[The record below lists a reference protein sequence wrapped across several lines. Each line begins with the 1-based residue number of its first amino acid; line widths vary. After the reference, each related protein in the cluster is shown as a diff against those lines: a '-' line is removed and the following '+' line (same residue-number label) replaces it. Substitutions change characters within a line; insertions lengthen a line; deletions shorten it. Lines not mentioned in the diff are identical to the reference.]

1 MTVCGRGLC
10 PVILFKVFLFERRR
24 TVKRTDFYAEL
35 EASRKIASIKDEKF
49 LEKALDADV
58 GAVVLSIGNIGNI
71 TRYVQL
77 YKSHGIFVF
86 VHPERI
92 GGMSQDKEG
101 IAFLARCVKP
111 DGIVTTR
118 NSLIKQAKK
127 HGLLTI
133 QRFFLVD
140 SDAIKS
146 SLESV
151 RETAPDAVEIM
162 PGLLPEFITEF
173 RRHICVPVIAGGLLS
188 NRNQMVK
195 ALRNGAIAVSMGNH
209 RLWRE
214 KVNGEPYSL
223 SAV

>member
-1 MTVCGRGLC
+1 M
-10 PVILFKVFLFERRR
+10 
-24 TVKRTDFYAEL
+24 KRTDFYAEL

-151 RETAPDAVEIM
+151 RETTPDAVEIM